1 MSRARRF
8 EPVHDIARDAE
19 SSCAARMAGMER
31 RLADA
36 ERRLLEL
43 RRYRQEY
50 QDSLTIRATNGLE
63 VRSVRE
69 FQIFLARLTAA
80 IGAQEVLVEQLQ
92 AGCKRERND
101 LRAAIVRRQALG
113 KVIEKV
119 HVEERKM
126 EDRRFQIEQDERA
139 MRMAQVRP

>member
-8 EPVHDIARDAE
+8 EPVPVIGRDAG

-119 HVEERKM
+119 HVEE
-126 EDRRFQIEQDERA
+126 
-139 MRMAQVRP
+139 